1 MARER
6 FKQCIS
12 RLETLLRVWN
22 EEEEIIAAFANSIK
36 NEFSD

>member
-6 FKQCIS
+6 VKECIS
-12 RLETLLRVWN
+12 RLETLLRVWH
-22 EEEEIIAAFANSIK
+22 EEKEIIAAFVNSIK